1 MLEFRAEPTLKVGFL
16 QRPDGVV
23 PYQRT
28 CHSIGDD
35 QPRLQPVTRGQL
47 GWFME
52 GMRHARLATVF
63 GLLSIFSLG
72 ILFGPLAIAQAKK
85 AQAFGVPASEG
96 KVLGWVG
103 IGLFILWVVFAL
115 IYVAL
120 IITLIGNLPDSARTA
135 A

>member
-1 MLEFRAEPTLKVGFL
+1 
-16 QRPDGVV
+16 
-23 PYQRT
+23 
-28 CHSIGDD
+28 
-35 QPRLQPVTRGQL
+35 
-47 GWFME
+47 ME

>member
-1 MLEFRAEPTLKVGFL
+1 MSSSPYEPDAF
-16 QRPDGVV
+16 Q
-23 PYQRT
+23 
-28 CHSIGDD
+28 D
-35 QPRLQPVTRGQL
+35 QDLQPVTRGQL

-72 ILFGPLAIAQAKK
+72 ILFGPLAIVQAKK
-85 AQAFGVPASEG
+85 AEAFGVPASEG

-103 IGLFILWVVFAL
+103 IGLFILWVVFA
-115 IYVAL
+115 IMYVAL
-120 IITLIGNLPDSARTA
+120 IVTLIGNLPDSGRTA